1 MAVAIAVQDIAEYHP
16 MRLFTVTGLT
26 GTAIPT
32 ISNTAVAVTVT
43 GVLATDICISV
54 TAGVAPAAGLGCMT
68 ARVTAADTITVY
80 FVNPT
85 VGSVTSPTALTF
97 LVAKPV

>member
-1 MAVAIAVQDIAEYHP
+1 MAVAIAVQDIGEYHP
-16 MRLFTVTGLT
+16 MRMFTVTGLT

-32 ISNTAVAVTVT
+32 ISNTAVDITVT
-43 GVLATDICISV
+43 GVKATDILVQV
-54 TAGVAPAAGLGCMT
+54 TPGVAMAAGLGAMSGY
-68 ARVTAADTITVY
+68 VKAADTITVY

-85 VGSVTSPTALTF
+85 AGSVTSPTALTF